1 MEPHNIKK
9 SVTKEPLSKF
19 SGNEDESNL
28 PESQACSP
36 DLENGVLDV
45 NKALFPGD
53 TVNGS
58 CNEGYIAIS
67 GEILATCSVLTNV
80 AVGKPAVQSST
91 FQTDDAAKAV
101 DGDRGTDII
110 ENTCSHTDIGDDY
123 PWWRVDLL
131 DNYYILTVR
140 IVNRGMD
147 MYGIDESARLK
158 DVTVNTGVTLSDIT
172 KFCGFFA
179 GPGGLSQLVTIN
191 CPQYTMGRYVQISL
205 VTPYLT
211 LCEVDVFVVGI

>member
-1 MEPHNIKK
+1 
-9 SVTKEPLSKF
+9 
-19 SGNEDESNL
+19 
-28 PESQACSP
+28 
-36 DLENGVLDV
+36 
-45 NKALFPGD
+45 
-53 TVNGS
+53 
-58 CNEGYIAIS
+58 
-67 GEILATCSVLTNV
+67 CSVLTNV

-110 ENTCSHTDIGDDY
+110 ENTCSHTDTGDDN

-140 IVNRGMD
+140 IVNRGLD
-147 MYGIDESARLK
+147 FYGIDESARLK
-158 DVTVNTGVTLSDIT
+158 DVTVSTGITLSNIT
-172 KFCGFFA
+172 SFCGFFA
-179 GPGGLSQLVTIN
+179 GPGVLSQLVTIN

-211 LCEVDVFVVGI
+211 LCEVDVFVVDI